1 VIFTPEL
8 GSIYLYVIKRIHN
21 ESKYTVSGVPG
32 TFGVTER
39 ISIVIIA
46 VITLIIIIAII
57 VFLAEVISPI
67 FIGLFV
73 IAIVIGAVLWIYTKL
88 KVKTG

>member
-1 VIFTPEL
+1 MK
-8 GSIYLYVIKRIHN
+8 GNIH
-21 ESKYTVSGVPG
+21 TVLEVPG
-32 TFGVTER
+32 TFGVAER

-67 FIGLFV
+67 FVGLFV
-73 IAIVIGAVLWIYTKL
+73 IAIIIGAVLWIYTKL

>member
-1 VIFTPEL
+1 M
-8 GSIYLYVIKRIHN
+8 
-21 ESKYTVSGVPG
+21 SGVPG

-57 VFLAEVISPI
+57 VFLAEIIAPI

-73 IAIVIGAVLWIYTKL
+73 ITIIIGAALWIYTRLRENEIKIN
-88 KVKTG
+88 K